1 MKKVYHLSHCGTCK
15 KIIAAHKLSE
25 GGFILQDI
33 KTDRIK
39 AEQLDEMKKMA
50 GSYEVLF
57 SRRAIKYRS
66 LGLSEKNLSEQDYRS
81 YILED
86 YTFLKR
92 PVIIDGDRI
101 YVGSEKRTMDELNF
115 LL

>member
-1 MKKVYHLSHCGTCK
+1 MKKVYHLSNCGTCK
-15 KIIAAHKLSE
+15 KIITTHKLIE
-25 GGFILQDI
+25 RGFLLQDI
-33 KTDRIK
+33 KVDRIND
-39 AEQLDEMKKMA
+39 EQLDDMKKMA

-66 LGLSEKNLSEQDYRS
+66 LGLNEKNLNEQDYRS

-101 YVGSEKRTMDELNF
+101 YVGSEKKTLDELNASF
-115 LL
+115 